1 VAGEASAAVSDRRYH
16 CPGCGRTFPLAP
28 PRWGCDCGSHL
39 NLTPGAGLSPG
50 DVDTRQRSLWRYARA
65 LAHAGPAITL
75 GEGWT
80 PLIEASWHDRPVLF
94 KLEFVSPSGSFK
106 DRGAS
111 VLLSYLRHHGIT
123 SVMEDSSG
131 NGGAA
136 VATYAAA
143 GGMACTILAPA
154 TTSPSKIVQIA
165 AGGARVTLVP
175 GTRQAVAEAAL
186 REAATTFYASHNRHP
201 FFLEGTKTIGYE
213 IWEQCGF
220 EVPDAIVTPVGGGSA
235 LLGCHLAFTE
245 LLARG
250 EVSRLPRIFGVQAA
264 RCAPIDATFRAG
276 GNDLVPTVT
285 GPTMAEGIATTRPV
299 HLREVLDAL
308 RDSGG
313 RTVTVEEDA
322 IVRALGELARL
333 GFFVEPTSAAGAAGL
348 SQLLADG
355 AISPG
360 ERVVL
365 LLTGSGLKAAETI
378 GRVLKI
384 TAAC

>member
-1 VAGEASAAVSDRRYH
+1 MSESRYR
-16 CPGCGRTFPLAP
+16 CPACRATYPLVP

-39 NLTPGAGLSPG
+39 DLTPGPGLSPG

-65 LAHAGPAITL
+65 LAHDAPALTL

-80 PLIEASWHDRPVLF
+80 PLIEAAWRDRRTLF

-106 DRGAS
+106 DRGAA
-111 VLLSYLRHHGIT
+111 VLLAYLRHHGIA

-136 VATYAAA
+136 LATYAAA
-143 GGMACTILAPA
+143 AGMACTILAPR

-186 REAATTFYASHNRHP
+186 REARTTFYASHNRQP

-220 EVPDAIVTPVGGGSA
+220 GVPDAIVTPLGGGSA
-235 LLGCHLAFTE
+235 LLGCALAFEE
-245 LLARG
+245 LRARG
-250 EVSRLPRIFGVQAA
+250 EVARLPRIYGVQAA

-276 GNDLVPTVT
+276 GHDLVPTPA
-285 GPTMAEGIATTRPV
+285 GPTMAEGIAITHPV
-299 HLREVLDAL
+299 HLREVLQAL
-308 RDSGG
+308 RESGG
-313 RTVTVEEDA
+313 RTVTVDEDA

-348 SQLLADG
+348 TRLIADG
-355 AISPG
+355 AIAPG
-360 ERVVL
+360 DRVVL
-365 LLTGSGLKAAETI
+365 LLTGSGLKAADAI
-378 GRVLKI
+378 GRALGL
-384 TAAC
+384 